1 MKILLDTSVLVAA
14 MVEAHPAHERAL
26 PWLQGI
32 KVGTDVGFVAA
43 HSIAELYAILS
54 ILPVQPRISLVTA
67 NQLIQQNVLDIC
79 KIVSLSVQDY
89 TRIIK
94 HLSESNIV
102 GGVTYDAI
110 ILYTAFKTDID
121 RIVTLNKNDFFRIYP
136 GIVDKIVLP

>member
-26 PWLQGI
+26 PWLQRV
-32 KVGTDVGFVAA
+32 KSETDVGFVAA

-54 ILPVQPRISLVTA
+54 ILPVQPRISSVTA
-67 NQLIQQNVLDIC
+67 NQLIRQNVLDIC
-79 KIVSLSVQDY
+79 KVVSLSVQDY

-94 HLSESNIV
+94 HLSESNII

-110 ILYTAFKTDID
+110 ILYTAFKTEID
-121 RIVTLNKNDFFRIYP
+121 RIVTLNKNDFVRIYP
-136 GIVDKIVLP
+136 DIVDKIVLP

>member
-26 PWLQGI
+26 PWLQRI
-32 KVGTDVGFVAA
+32 KRGTDVGFVAA

-54 ILPVQPRISLVTA
+54 ILPVQPRISSITA
-67 NQLIQQNVLDIC
+67 NQLIRQNVLDIC

-89 TRIIK
+89 TRIIT

-110 ILYTAFKTDID
+110 ILYTAFKTEID
-121 RIVTLNKNDFFRIYP
+121 RIVTLNKNDFVRIYP
-136 GIVDKIVLP
+136 DIVDKIVLP

>member
-26 PWLQGI
+26 PWLQKI
-32 KVGTDVGFVAA
+32 KAKTDVGFVAA

-54 ILPVQPRISLVTA
+54 ILPVQPRISSVSA

-79 KIVSLSVQDY
+79 SIVSLSVQDY
-89 TRIIK
+89 ARIIK

-102 GGVTYDAI
+102 GGVTYDAV
-110 ILYTAFKTDID
+110 ILYTAFKFEID

-136 GIVDKIVLP
+136 DIADKIVLP